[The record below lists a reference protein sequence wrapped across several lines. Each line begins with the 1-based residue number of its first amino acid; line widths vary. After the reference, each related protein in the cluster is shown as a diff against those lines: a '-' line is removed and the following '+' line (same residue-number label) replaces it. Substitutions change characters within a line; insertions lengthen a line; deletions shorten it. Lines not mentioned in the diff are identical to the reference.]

1 MPFDV
6 QIVNLVLLIAAIVLL
21 IVNLVR
27 RPKGDDRQEKKIE
40 ETAQRMNEGFSR
52 LEGKI
57 DSGSQTSAEQVSR
70 LRSEVSDTLRN
81 SMQAQ
86 TEALNRG
93 FQGQNDTLAKGLQ
106 SQNETLTKGLQ
117 SQSDTLNRGLKAQSD
132 QLLSA
137 SKLQNDTLT
146 GMKDSMTKS
155 LADTTEKL
163 TASNEKKLDEIRGVV
178 SEKLDKTLNE
188 RLDTN
193 FRQVGDQLGKLYK
206 SLGELQNLSEGVTDL
221 NKTLSNVKTRGT
233 WGEVQLGRIL
243 EQTLTPGQYEE
254 NIATKKN
261 SSDRVEYAI
270 KFPAPEDGK
279 GSVYLPIDSKFPSD
293 LYNHILDASE
303 AGDPKAVEAAVGE
316 LKNRILTEARTIR
329 DKYISP
335 PQTTN
340 YAIMFLPTEGLYAEV
355 LRINDLTEQC
365 QAMGILIAGPTTIT
379 AILNSLQAG
388 FRNMALSKKSFEVMK
403 LLEAIKAQF
412 TKMDA
417 EVEKTQKKLSEAM
430 SSTDKLQSRTRL
442 ITRRM
447 QKIGEM
453 DMEDAKQVIDLDED
467 ADALPA
473 DSDSDE

>member
-1 MPFDV
+1 
-6 QIVNLVLLIAAIVLL
+6 
-21 IVNLVR
+21 
-27 RPKGDDRQEKKIE
+27 
-40 ETAQRMNEGFSR
+40 
-52 LEGKI
+52 
-57 DSGSQTSAEQVSR
+57 
-70 LRSEVSDTLRN
+70 
-81 SMQAQ
+81 MQAQ
-86 TEALNRG
+86 TETLNKGMQAQTETLNRG
-93 FQGQNDTLAKGLQ
+93 MQN
-106 SQNETLTKGLQ
+106 
-117 SQSDTLNRGLKAQSD
+117 QSDTLSRGLKAQSD
-132 QLLSA
+132 QLLQA

-146 GMKDSMTKS
+146 GMKDSMVKS

-303 AGDPKAVEAAVGE
+303 AGDAKAVEAAVGE

-365 QAMGILIAGPTTIT
+365 QAMGILVAGPTTIT

-412 TKMDA
+412 AKMDA

-430 SSTDKLQSRTRL
+430 SSTDKLQNRTRI

-453 DMEDAKQVIDLDED
+453 DMNEAKGVIDLDED
-467 ADALPA
+467 EHDAASLPG

>member
-1 MPFDV
+1 MPIDV
-6 QIVNLVLLIAAIVLL
+6 QTVNLILLIAAILL
-21 IVNLVR
+21 LLVNLFR
-27 RPKGDDRQEKKIE
+27 KSDQSGRDQLED
-40 ETAQRMNEGFSR
+40 FSGRLNKDLAR

-57 DSGSQTSAEQVSR
+57 DSGNQTDAEQISR
-70 LRSEVSDTLRN
+70 LRSEVSATLRDG
-81 SMQAQ
+81 MQAQ
-86 TEALNRG
+86 TETLNKGMQAQTETLNRG
-93 FQGQNDTLAKGLQ
+93 MQN
-106 SQNETLTKGLQ
+106 
-117 SQSDTLNRGLKAQSD
+117 QSDTLSRGLKAQSD
-132 QLLSA
+132 QLLQA
-137 SKLQNDTLT
+137 SKLQNDPLT
-146 GMKDSMTKS
+146 GMKDSMVKS

-303 AGDPKAVEAAVGE
+303 AGDAKAVEAAVGE

-365 QAMGILIAGPTTIT
+365 QAMGILVAGPTTIT

-412 TKMDA
+412 AKMDA

-430 SSTDKLQSRTRL
+430 SSTDKLQNRTRI

-453 DMEDAKQVIDLDED
+453 DMNEAKGVIDLDED
-467 ADALPA
+467 EHDAASLPG